1 MVEEIEEWDEDVKQ
15 NIYQKNKEDSNEIKE
30 IELEEDVKEKKT
42 KEKDTFTKL
51 GENNISEKAPVL
63 SQQKRAMDLYK

>member
-51 GENNISEKAPVL
+51 EENNISEKAPVL